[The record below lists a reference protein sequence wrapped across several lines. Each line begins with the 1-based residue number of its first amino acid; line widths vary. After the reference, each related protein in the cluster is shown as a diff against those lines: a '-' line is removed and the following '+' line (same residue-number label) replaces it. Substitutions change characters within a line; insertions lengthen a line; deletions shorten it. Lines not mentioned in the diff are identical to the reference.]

1 MTQKPKSWIGQ
12 VLGGRYKI
20 ESLLGRGGMSSIY
33 RAVDSNLKRDVA
45 VKIIHP
51 HLTQKPEFVQ
61 QFEQEA
67 TAVAQLRHQNIVRV
81 YDFKREE
88 GSYYIVMEF
97 IPGETLA
104 QKLAALHKANMH
116 LPLTEIV
123 RIAINLCD
131 AVDYAHQRRM
141 IHRDIK
147 PANVM
152 INLLGEPILMDFG
165 IVKMVGRKLNDL
177 GSEAALGTALY
188 MSPEQA
194 QGKPI
199 DYRTDIYAL
208 GAVLFEMISGQPVY
222 KGDTTQAI
230 LDQQISAPLPDLHAL
245 NPTLPQ
251 TLITIVERAMQKQS
265 ERRYQTVADMTTA
278 LQTVV
283 ISMQNP
289 LETLGSRHLE
299 HLARLWL
306 QANEA
311 YDDRNYSGCIEK
323 VDELIRTGA
332 DYQSEQA
339 AQLRQDAAQ
348 QLYEQSVDYFQTGQF
363 VEALVVVNSLRE
375 LAPRYPNLG
384 HLDTQIRQAVQ
395 SNSIQTQ
402 LDSLYEEAVTLLDN
416 RQYQEGLQKWE
427 AIENMRGKLPYR
439 DRMQV
444 ERRAKEGI
452 CAVLYNDA
460 FMEVSRQN
468 PHQAVAHWKEI
479 KAIDPDFPDEDGV
492 LELAQKLINTEK
504 EIKRRDK
511 RLIAI
516 ALAVGVLLVLSQ
528 VLWIVVG
535 RSSRVEASAIAA
547 QETETRQAAAT
558 STQPAT
564 NTPVPSA
571 TAVPT
576 RTGQPDNSRS
586 DLFIF
591 PLETGTPPTP
601 TASPAATQTPRPT
614 ATTAAATATA
624 TSAPATETAAESPTA
639 TPSADAPA
647 GTPTPTNIGLVVE
660 NASLFDIPDL
670 SGQELAVVVVDD
682 PVVILGR
689 SQDSKWL
696 FVGDG
701 SVAGFMFRDRVQW
714 DGELGRLPIFTHSD
728 ARGGGAQA
736 TPAPSDVITE
746 LTFDLW
752 PLPETAVCTATGWE
766 MMLYFQGQGGNG
778 VYQYYWNA
786 EPIAG
791 PTNSSAV
798 YKLVSPGGAVSGF
811 GRVESGGNLWQQK
824 NLFVAEP
831 KCP

>member
-12 VLGGRYKI
+12 ILGGRYKI

-88 GSYYIVMEF
+88 GSYYIVMEY

-104 QKLAALHKANMH
+104 QKLTALHKANMH

-123 RIAINLCD
+123 RIAINLSD

-165 IVKMVGRKLNDL
+165 IAKMVSRGLNDL

-208 GAVLFEMISGQPVY
+208 GAVLFEMISGQPPF

-230 LDQQISAPLPDLHAL
+230 LDQQISAPLPDLHIF
-245 NPTLPQ
+245 NPNLPQ
-251 TLITIVERAMQKQS
+251 TLIAIVERAMQKQS

-283 ISMQNP
+283 VNLQNP

-311 YDDRNYSGCIEK
+311 YDDKNYSGCIEK

-348 QLYEQSVDYFQTGQF
+348 QLYEQSVDFFQTGQF
-363 VEALVVVNSLRE
+363 GEALVVVNSLRE

-384 HLDTQIRQAVQ
+384 HIETQIRQAVQ

-402 LDSLYEEAVTLLDN
+402 LDSFYEEAVSLLDA
-416 RQYQEGLQKWE
+416 RQYREALNKWE
-427 AIENMRGKLPYR
+427 AIEKMRGKLPYR

-468 PHQAVAHWKEI
+468 PHLAVARWKEI

-504 EIKRRDK
+504 EIKWRDK

-535 RSSRVEASAIAA
+535 RSSRVEASAIAV
-547 QETETRQAAAT
+547 QETATQQAAMT
-558 STQPAT
+558 STQTVTQTPA
-564 NTPVPSA
+564 PST
-571 TAVPT
+571 TAVST
-576 RTGQPDNSRS
+576 QTGETADPRS
-586 DLFIF
+586 DLFVF
-591 PLETGTPPTP
+591 ATESGASRTATGSPTP
-601 TASPAATQTPRPT
+601 TKTPRPT
-614 ATTAAATATA
+614 QTPAATA
-624 TSAPATETAAESPTA
+624 APATTEIATSTPTNTPAET
-639 TPSADAPA
+639 PA
-647 GTPTPTNIGLVVE
+647 GTPTPSNIGLVVE

-670 SGQELAVVVVDD
+670 AGQELAVVAVDD

-701 SVAGFMFRDRVQW
+701 TVAGFMFRNRVQW

-728 ARGGGAQA
+728 AGGGGAQA

-752 PLPETAVCTATGWE
+752 PLPETAVCTAAGWE
-766 MMLYFQGQGGNG
+766 MMLYFAGQGGDG
-778 VYQYYWNA
+778 VYQYYWNGELIA
-786 EPIAG
+786 E
-791 PTNSSAV
+791 PTNSSVV

-824 NLFVAEP
+824 NLFIAEP
-831 KCP
+831 GCP